1 MNLATLTRPGPAR
14 RGYVTPLRKDLLGY
28 TDLGAQILGV
38 DKASHSATFVLA
50 TLIIDRDGEIV
61 HPRGCLKRLN
71 TYKRNPIVLYDHEG
85 RPIGL
90 SQTPAGACTVRIE
103 GDDLVGTNYFQ
114 FPPGPTGK
122 LARDV
127 WECVSWEPPVLR
139 MASVGFIPHDVRP
152 IDSRVLRPDGKGGI
166 RTKSGNEFIDWELTE
181 WSITP
186 LGANQQA
193 LRRDL
198 KSLSVVVQKSFARSS
213 ERIVSMKTRFA
224 KLAFSKRQAATA
236 FKKSGGDPLLY
247 KIGETP
253 KHWTFTLKK
262 AERTPEEQ
270 EAERK
275 AAEEA
280 AAGGGDDEAAKKKEE
295 KPAEDGSQ
303 KPAAQ
308 VLKCLHN
315 HHKGLSDYADETQHT
330 QDHPA
335 VLKMLMAH
343 GEHAKSMMNECK
355 DAAKEHYPDLDFDKF
370 CKSEDTPV
378 AEDPDDDD
386 EDEDALEEFDD
397 VPDEPE
403 EGRDRDAEEE
413 AAGRKNA
420 NGTVKKKYRMKSEHA
435 SVVKDAHEFLTDMG
449 GNAAVPKSLQG
460 ACKFHA
466 GELTKVLHGN
476 GDTGREGHLEAPDEE
491 DAAMEKA
498 ATAFDNGI
506 KLFTK
511 SA

>member
-213 ERIVSMKTRFA
+213 EAVPMKTRFA
-224 KLAFSKRQAATA
+224 KASFSKRQAAAA
-236 FKKSGGDPLLY
+236 FKKSGGDPALY
-247 KIGETP
+247 RIGETP
-253 KHWTFTLKK
+253 KAYTFVLKSEDK
-262 AERTPEEQ
+262 PKEDEKPADETVDKDEKPADEKP
-270 EAERK
+270 A
-275 AAEEA
+275 
-280 AAGGGDDEAAKKKEE
+280 DD

-303 KPAAQ
+303 KPGAFAM
-308 VLKCLHN
+308 KCLHN
-315 HHKGLSDYADETQHT
+315 HHKGLSDYVDTEQHT
-330 QDHPA
+330 QEHPG

-343 GEHAKSMMNECK
+343 GEDAKGKMEEVKS
-355 DAAKEHYPDLDFDKF
+355 AAGEHYPDLDFDKF

-386 EDEDALEEFDD
+386 EDEDEDALDEFDD
-397 VPDEPE
+397 APAEPE
-403 EGRDRDAEEE
+403 EGRDKDAEEE

-476 GDTGREGHLEAPDEE
+476 GDTGREGHLEQPDEE